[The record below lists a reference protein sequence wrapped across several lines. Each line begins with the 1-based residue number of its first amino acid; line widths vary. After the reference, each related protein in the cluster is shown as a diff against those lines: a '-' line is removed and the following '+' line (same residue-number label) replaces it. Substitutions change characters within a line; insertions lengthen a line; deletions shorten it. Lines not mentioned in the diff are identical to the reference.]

1 MTLMVEPAFSVAS
14 KRRGADMFVCMVFA
28 FIGGLAGH
36 AVALAFNEASQ

>member
-1 MTLMVEPAFSVAS
+1 MG
-14 KRRGADMFVCMVFA
+14 RRPLRLLRRVTQRGRLLMFVCMVFA

>member
-1 MTLMVEPAFSVAS
+1 ML
-14 KRRGADMFVCMVFA
+14 VCMVFA